1 MTSDASVQLA
11 REYVEAQQIEGV
23 TTDALARCVAEKPA
37 DALAFMADQLLAEA
51 ERRNSDN
58 TQRADSLHVAR
69 SWVGLGLESS
79 NVVAEAEATRVAAEQ
94 ASDRARDSG
103 QETLSHAT
111 AAAAAAAAAAA
122 GAAAMADA
130 ASRACAQQAAATAT
144 DPTAS
149 GSREAFARATAAAK
163 AIEKAST
170 MVARA
175 NALGSS
181 EAGAR
186 ANEGE
191 KPVRRL
197 TNSEEFTRL
206 GATML
211 LHHADR
217 EREREEA
224 SNGEA

>member
-11 REYVEAQQIEGV
+11 REYVEAQNIEGV

-51 ERRNSDN
+51 ARRSSAN
-58 TQRADSLHVAR
+58 TQRAEALKVAR
-69 SWVGLGLESS
+69 SWVGLGLVSS
-79 NVVAEAEATRVAAEQ
+79 NVVAEAEATRVGAEL
-94 ASDRARDSG
+94 ASDRARDAG
-103 QETLSHAT
+103 QETLAHAT

-130 ASRACAQQAAATAT
+130 ASRTCAQQAAAASS
-144 DPTAS
+144 DPAAS
-149 GSREAFARATAAAK
+149 GSREAVARATAAAK

-170 MVARA
+170 MVSRA
-175 NALGSS
+175 KALGSS
-181 EAGAR
+181 EAASGG
-186 ANEGE
+186 GE
-191 KPVRRL
+191 HVRKL

-224 SNGEA
+224 NGLEAHS